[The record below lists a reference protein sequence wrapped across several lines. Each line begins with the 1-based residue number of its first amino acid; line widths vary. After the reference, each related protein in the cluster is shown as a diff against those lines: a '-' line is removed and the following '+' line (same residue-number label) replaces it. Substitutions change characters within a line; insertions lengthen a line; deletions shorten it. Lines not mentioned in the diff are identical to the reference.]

1 MTIGIDIGTTSI
13 SIIVFDNIKNS
24 VAKVINFK
32 NKFFDTD
39 IQLYH
44 RTQDPNFIANK
55 ILNICDM
62 ILGNYKIEKIG
73 VTGQMHGILYI
84 DTYGNAVSPLYTWQD
99 KSGEVLYSGNS
110 SHREYINEATGDN
123 MVAGIA
129 FGSVTHFYLQCNHK
143 IPENAIKFCTIGDY
157 IVMKLCHNT
166 SPLMHISNAAGIG
179 LYNLVDRKWN
189 WEAMIKIPIDSSYFP
204 EITEGYTMAGY
215 TKNNIPVAVAI
226 GDNQASFLG
235 SVKDMETEILLNFG
249 TGGQIS
255 CFSKEIITTSRIETR
270 PLVENNYIVVSTSHC
285 GGRAYAALERFF
297 SLVVKMA
304 GFDTPPLYDVME
316 KSIENYKETKGNI
329 IVNTTFCGSRDNP
342 KQHGEIRHITLD
354 NFTPENFVYGFLQG
368 IADELYPVFLEFT
381 KKHSIRK
388 IIASGNTVRKNLAF
402 QKLLKKKYDLP
413 LELTVFPEE
422 AACGAAFFSNR
433 IIIP

>member
-1 MTIGIDIGTTSI
+1 MGIDIGTTSI
-13 SIIVFDNIKNS
+13 SIIVFDNAKNS
-24 VAKVINFK
+24 VVKVINFK
-32 NKFFDTD
+32 NNSSNID
-39 IQLYH
+39 IRPYRH
-44 RTQDPNFIANK
+44 TQNPNLIADK
-55 ILNICDM
+55 VLDICNM
-62 ILGNYKIEKIG
+62 ILRNYKIEKIG

-84 DTYGNAVSPLYTWQD
+84 DKYGDAISPLYTWQD
-99 KSGEVLYSGNS
+99 ESGEIPYNENS
-110 SHREYINEATGDN
+110 NYREYINEITGDD

-129 FGSVTHFYLQCNHK
+129 FGSVTHFFLQCNRE
-143 IPENAIKFCTIGDY
+143 IRENAIRFCTIGDY

-179 LYNLVDRKWN
+179 LYRLVEHKWN
-189 WEAMIKIPIDSSYFP
+189 WEAIMKTPIDSSYFP

-255 CFSKEIITTSRIETR
+255 CFSKEIVTASRIETR
-270 PLVENNYIVVSTSHC
+270 PLVENDYIVVSTSHC
-285 GGRAYAALERFF
+285 GGRAYAALEHFF

-304 GFDTPPLYDVME
+304 GFDTPPLYDAM
-316 KSIENYKETKGNI
+316 KKCIENYNETKDNI
-329 IVNTTFCGSRDNP
+329 IVNTAFCGSRDDP
-342 KQHGEIRHITLD
+342 KQRGEIRYITLD

-368 IADELYPVFLEFT
+368 IANELYPVFLEFT
-381 KKHSIRK
+381 KKHHIKK
-388 IIASGNTVRKNLAF
+388 IMASGNTVRKNLAF
-402 QKLLKKKYDLP
+402 QELLEKKYDLP

-433 IIIP
+433 MTIP